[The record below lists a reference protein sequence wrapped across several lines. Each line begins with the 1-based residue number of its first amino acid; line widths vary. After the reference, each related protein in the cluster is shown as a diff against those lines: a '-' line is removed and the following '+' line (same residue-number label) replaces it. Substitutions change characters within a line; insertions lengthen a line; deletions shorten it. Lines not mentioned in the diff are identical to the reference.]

1 MLRFPWL
8 PLSPGGGMVTISV
21 GSGTRGSGGA
31 LSVLSGRNAVN
42 TGGAFMVERR
52 RRSDHEWCDHHRMIS
67 LDAPRDKLKQ
77 KAGPF
82 GAAALHDMPS
92 FVVCRGQCNR
102 PVVSESVGCYACLAT
117 MGFNG
122 GKEAVTVF
130 LSLSRAR
137 VASWRLAPWW
147 LKTNT
152 PSTRI
157 GYSHM
162 ALGDR
167 RSERIAARSAL
178 GCARGRHP
186 RLGLA
191 VRCGDLALS
200 QKKHAFLYVFHVQP
214 KHPNDVMFVNIKG
227 FRPCLSKKSS
237 YGAPQWTLKDRLMQ
251 KERLKSPH
259 KSLFLYEAVRSHTA
273 SWSPKSSVVLTPG
286 VGEARERSDCRE

>member
-1 MLRFPWL
+1 
-8 PLSPGGGMVTISV
+8 MVTISV

-157 GYSHM
+157 GIRTWRSAIADLKGSPPGAPSG
-162 ALGDR
+162 ALGEGNPGWVWRCD
-167 RSERIAARSAL
+167 AAISRFHKKNMPF
-178 GCARGRHP
+178 CTFFT
-186 RLGLA
+186 
-191 VRCGDLALS
+191 CS
-200 QKKHAFLYVFHVQP
+200 QNTQMTSCSLISKVFGHV
-214 KHPNDVMFVNIKG
+214 
-227 FRPCLSKKSS
+227 
-237 YGAPQWTLKDRLMQ
+237 
-251 KERLKSPH
+251 
-259 KSLFLYEAVRSHTA
+259 
-273 SWSPKSSVVLTPG
+273 
-286 VGEARERSDCRE
+286 